1 LRLKAEEEEKEYEKK
16 KKERGQKRK
25 PMDLVETAIQK
36 KMREFYEYS
45 RLSDEEK
52 QIKQLQQTI
61 WDRDHNF

>member
-1 LRLKAEEEEKEYEKK
+1 MQQYEKK